1 MNQAPAGAVQD
12 ATGGPSPSSA
22 HALCP
27 QVGGIIG
34 EEGPV
39 PPLVMEGEVSMAMRQ
54 AAKEEVELEVP
65 SRVGNP
71 PAFTMGSYTVRRRR
85 EGMLR

>member
-1 MNQAPAGAVQD
+1 
-12 ATGGPSPSSA
+12 
-22 HALCP
+22 
-27 QVGGIIG
+27 
-34 EEGPV
+34 
-39 PPLVMEGEVSMAMRQ
+39 MEGEVSMAMRQ
-54 AAKEEVELEVP
+54 AAMEEVELEVP